1 MKRRTGESMKDLM
14 LGGESKEKKPTS
26 KTVKQHTSIPVR
38 QQNIKTVKRKT
49 SKPVKQDIGKVAKQ
63 YAIKKVTYY
72 IKNADLIKK
81 LKILGVK
88 KERDLS
94 SLVTEAIGDLIKKY
108 R

>member
-14 LGGESKEKKPTS
+14 LGEESYKKDSTR
-26 KTVKQHTSIPVR
+26 KTVKQHTSIPVI
-38 QQNIKTVKRKT
+38 QQDSKTEKHKT
-49 SKPVKQDIGKVAKQ
+49 SKSVKQVK
-63 YAIKKVTYY
+63 IKKVTYY

-94 SLVTEAIGDLIKKY
+94 SLATEAIEDLLKKY
-108 R
+108 KQ